1 MEEEFGRRAFGYKR
15 LQKHNWQEM
24 RRNLNTVFSCSSLS
38 IILFSLLLLYL
49 CLQLS
54 ELQHKSA
61 KVRVQVGN
69 WLAVGV
75 RPVLYTHCVCVCVV
89 MQSCVCWFPAG
100 SWSDVMSNGNTLTGL
115 PVQWSEQPEL
125 PAACWVGPD
134 RLTRG
139 LLLFLSVWDENISLN
154 SHFMWKLFLTTNNPQ
169 LRMSHR
175 QHKPDWGAENM
186 LVLYITTANKGWLNN
201 LQTCWNQDN
210 RPFGISAVSTH

>member
-75 RPVLYTHCVCVCVV
+75 RPVLYTHCVCVCVLWCNHV
-89 MQSCVCWFPAG
+89 CVDFLLAAGLTSCPMETHWLGFLFNGQSSQSSQRPVGSGLTVWPVAFWWFCLSGMKTSHLIHTLCG
-100 SWSDVMSNGNTLTGL
+100 SFSYDKQSTATHESSTTQTRLR
-115 PVQWSEQPEL
+115 
-125 PAACWVGPD
+125 CRKHVG
-134 RLTRG
+134 
-139 LLLFLSVWDENISLN
+139 FIYYNC
-154 SHFMWKLFLTTNNPQ
+154 KQ
-169 LRMSHR
+169 RMV
-175 QHKPDWGAENM
+175 K
-186 LVLYITTANKGWLNN
+186 
-201 LQTCWNQDN
+201 
-210 RPFGISAVSTH
+210 

>member
-1 MEEEFGRRAFGYKR
+1 MEEEFGRRAFRYKR

-75 RPVLYTHCVCVCVV
+75 RPVLYTHCVCVCVLWCNHV
-89 MQSCVCWFPAG
+89 CVDFLLAAGLTSCPMETHWLGFLFNGQSSQSSQRPVGSGLTVWPVAFWWFCLSGMKTSHLIHTLCG
-100 SWSDVMSNGNTLTGL
+100 SFSYDKQSTATHESSTTQTRLR
-115 PVQWSEQPEL
+115 
-125 PAACWVGPD
+125 CRKHVG
-134 RLTRG
+134 
-139 LLLFLSVWDENISLN
+139 FIYYNC
-154 SHFMWKLFLTTNNPQ
+154 KQ
-169 LRMSHR
+169 RMV
-175 QHKPDWGAENM
+175 K
-186 LVLYITTANKGWLNN
+186 
-201 LQTCWNQDN
+201 
-210 RPFGISAVSTH
+210 